1 MSEKNLD
8 IRRASAAEVADALSL
23 ERLGALS
30 EELGPERWRRLSDAA
45 QVVACYLACHPAI
58 ERVRYPGL
66 KTDELFEAAASTLR
80 GGFGPIVA
88 FFSAGEWLV
97 WTSDERT
104 AQEQV
109 LELER
114 SLKDQCL

>member
-1 MSEKNLD
+1 MAEKNLD

-23 ERLGALS
+23 ERLDGLS
-30 EELGPERWRRLSDAA
+30 EELGPKRWRRLSDAA

-66 KTDELFEAAASTLR
+66 KTDKLFEAAASTLR

-88 FFSAGEWLV
+88 FSVAGEWLV
-97 WTSDERT
+97 WDSDERA

-109 LELER
+109 LGLEDYLR
-114 SLKDQCL
+114 GARL

>member
-45 QVVACYLACHPAI
+45 QVVACYLACHPSV
-58 ERVRYPGL
+58 EHVRYPGL
-66 KTDELFEAAASTLR
+66 KTDGLFELAASKLR
-80 GGFGPIVA
+80 GGFGPTVA
-88 FFSAGEWLV
+88 FFVAGEWFV
-97 WTSDERT
+97 WDSDERA

-109 LELER
+109 LGLEGYLR
-114 SLKDQCL
+114 GARL